1 MTVAQRTALL
11 CDVEI
16 FAGVA
21 AADLEL
27 LASMSE
33 PETFAAGEAVWD
45 RGDVAERVHIVVSGA
60 LAVILP
66 GRDAPVETL
75 GPGEMVGEL
84 AMFARSRRSAAVR
97 AEVETTVLSLSYQ
110 RFREFLLRHPEAMLA
125 LLERIVRL
133 FLERERDW
141 TRRAGV

>member
-1 MTVAQRTALL
+1 MSLTVAQRAALL
-11 CDVEI
+11 HDLEI
-16 FAGVA
+16 FADVA

-33 PETFAAGEAVWD
+33 TETFAAGEEVWGQ
-45 RGDVAERVHIVVSGA
+45 GDPAESVHVVVSGT
-60 LAVILP
+60 LSVYVP
-66 GRDAPVETL
+66 GRDRPVQSL

-97 AEVETTVLSLSYQ
+97 AEVETTVLSLPYQ

-133 FLERERDW
+133 FLERERQW
-141 TRRAGV
+141 TRGA